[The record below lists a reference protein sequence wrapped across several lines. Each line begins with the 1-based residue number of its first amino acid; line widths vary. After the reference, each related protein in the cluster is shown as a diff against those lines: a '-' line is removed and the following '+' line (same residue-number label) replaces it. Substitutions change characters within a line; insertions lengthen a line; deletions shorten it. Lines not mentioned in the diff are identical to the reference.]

1 MVGDNTN
8 SAALILVR
16 IANAAMLVI
25 ATPDTLGVRRMVDV
39 THTHGEDESTLLR
52 AVFFGEEKLARG
64 MAGHVMTRFA
74 PAVEPAH
81 A

>member
-52 AVFFGEEKLARG
+52 AENSARCSSAKRNWRAAWPG
-64 MAGHVMTRFA
+64 M
-74 PAVEPAH
+74 
-81 A
+81 